1 MSHKTYKI
9 LRALLRKGYQT
20 PSFRPILSSDMAS
33 TALPE
38 PSRVEMEGRMGGIGD
53 NLILPPHPGTGRGP
67 IRLPTTGG

>member
-1 MSHKTYKI
+1 MSHKTYRI

-20 PSFRPILSSDMAS
+20 LSFRPILSSDMAS

-53 NLILPPHPGTGRGP
+53 NLILSSCTGRRP
-67 IRLPTTGG
+67 IRLPMTGG